1 MDAMEQISR
10 GRPRPATHPK
20 RQKTETGIWPCGSTW
35 HKWERSLDGH
45 EIGDILPTLELRDS
59 RFMRSLLAASDDC
72 IKVVPG
78 NSNKLPAF

>member
-1 MDAMEQISR
+1 MPWNRYQEAARARRLIQNVE
-10 GRPRPATHPK
+10 
-20 RQKTETGIWPCGSTW
+20 RQRQIWPCGSTW
-35 HKWERSLDGH
+35 HKWERSLGGH
-45 EIGDILPTLELRDS
+45 AIGDILPPLELRDS